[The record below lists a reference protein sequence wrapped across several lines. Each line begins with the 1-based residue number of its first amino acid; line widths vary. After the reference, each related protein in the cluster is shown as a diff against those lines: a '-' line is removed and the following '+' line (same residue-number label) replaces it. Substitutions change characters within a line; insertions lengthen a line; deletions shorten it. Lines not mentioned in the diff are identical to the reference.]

1 MQIDVDVPQI
11 KSNTMNSQTN
21 WWIECCIACNLGY
34 IPIKNIVI
42 SLITDASG
50 VHPKKNGWTT
60 YSLKVRQIIANIAGF
75 RTNTEIHENR
85 KAKRLPNDSS
95 IYEYSAPD
103 FVINVPNSA

>member
-21 WWIECCIACNLGY
+21 WWIECCIARNLGY

-50 VHPKKNGWTT
+50 VHPKKNG
-60 YSLKVRQIIANIAGF
+60 
-75 RTNTEIHENR
+75 
-85 KAKRLPNDSS
+85 
-95 IYEYSAPD
+95 
-103 FVINVPNSA
+103 